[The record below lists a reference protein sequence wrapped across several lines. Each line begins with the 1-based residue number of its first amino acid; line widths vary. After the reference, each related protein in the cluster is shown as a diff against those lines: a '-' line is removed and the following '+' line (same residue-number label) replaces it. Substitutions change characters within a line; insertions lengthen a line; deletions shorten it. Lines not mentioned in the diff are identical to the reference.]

1 MEAKSILTIIMILE
15 RLMKLAENI
24 DVKVGRKKVTPAEER
39 AAWKA
44 PERLRKRLESAGDGG
59 QDV

>member
-1 MEAKSILTIIMILE
+1 MGITSILTVISIAE

-39 AAWKA
+39 AAWRA
-44 PERLRKRLESAGDGG
+44 LERLRKRVQVSRDE
-59 QDV
+59 